1 MVARIRVLLIL
12 IILAWLGIIAR
23 LFYWQVYS
31 FPRLYSQAGQQ
42 HLSRQEIPSSRGK
55 IFSSDGFSLVL
66 SKPVNQLY
74 LEPNRVED
82 PQKTFELISQVVDL
96 DSKTFF
102 KVVENKK
109 IFWYPLASK
118 IDNQTKE
125 KLISEK
131 IQGIGFD
138 PQWTR
143 SYPEASMAA
152 QLLGFVGSDENGN
165 EQGYFGIEGYYD
177 RELKGISGLRF
188 LETDLLGRHILIGKQ
203 WGKSPKQGRDLH
215 LFLDRAIQ
223 LAVEKR
229 LKEGLEKYGALAGS
243 VVVMDP
249 WTGAVLAM
257 ACLPTFDQADFATED
272 KTHFPNPI
280 ISSTF
285 EPGSVFKPV
294 VMAMAIDLGLVN
306 QNTVCEICTGPIS
319 VGEHTIST
327 WNDKY
332 YPKSTMTEVIQHSDN
347 VGMVFV
353 AQKLGNKNF
362 SQYLE
367 RLGFRG
373 KTGIDLEGE
382 TQPILKKEDQ
392 WLAIDLATAGF
403 GQGVAFTQMQII
415 RGISAIANGGSLITP
430 RVVEKISE
438 GEKEIFVEIK
448 KQSVIKPITAKVVT
462 QMMVNAV
469 EKGEAKWAKPP
480 GYKIAGKTGTA
491 QIPVA
496 GHYDQDRT
504 IASFVGFAPSDD
516 PKFVMLIT
524 LQEPQTSPWGSET
537 AAPLWFKTA
546 LDIFQILGIPPS

>member
-1 MVARIRVLLIL
+1 MVARIRVLFFL

-23 LFYWQVYS
+23 LFYWQVDN
-31 FPRLYSQAGQQ
+31 FPRLYSEAGQQ

-55 IFSSDGFSLVL
+55 IFSSDGFPLVL
-66 SKPVNQLY
+66 SKSVNQLY

-82 PQKTFELISQVVDL
+82 PQKTFDSINQVVSL
-96 DSKTFF
+96 DPKTFF
-102 KVVENKK
+102 KVAENKK

-118 IDNQTKE
+118 IDNETKE
-125 KLISEK
+125 KLIAKE

-138 PQWTR
+138 PQWQR

-152 QLLGFVGSDENGN
+152 HLLGFVGSDENGN
-165 EQGYFGIEGYYD
+165 EKGYFGIEGFYD

-188 LETDLLGRHILIGKQ
+188 LETDLFGRHILMGKQ
-203 WGKSPKQGRDLH
+203 WGKGPKKGRDLH

-223 LAVEKR
+223 SAVEKR
-229 LKEGLEKYGALAGS
+229 LKEGVEKYGASSGS
-243 VVVMDP
+243 AVVMDP
-249 WTGAVLAM
+249 QTGAVLAM
-257 ACLPTFDQADFATED
+257 ACLPTFDLANFAKED
-272 KTHFPNPI
+272 KTRFPNPI

-285 EPGSVFKPV
+285 EPGSVFKPM

-306 QNTVCEICTGPIS
+306 QNTVCEICTGPVS

-332 YPKSTMTEVIQHSDN
+332 YPRSTMTEVIQHSDN

-353 AQKLGNKNF
+353 AQKLGIKNF
-362 SQYLE
+362 TRYLE
-367 RLGFRG
+367 RLGFG
-373 KTGIDLEGE
+373 DKTGIDLEGE

-392 WLAIDLATAGF
+392 WLEIDLATAGF
-403 GQGVAFTQMQII
+403 GQGVAFTPMQII
-415 RGISAIANGGSLITP
+415 RGVSAIANGGSLMIP

-438 GEKEIFVEIK
+438 GEREIFVEMK
-448 KQSVIKPITAKVVT
+448 KQPVIKQITAKVVT

-469 EKGEAKWAKPP
+469 EKGEAKWAKPV

-496 GHYDQDRT
+496 GHYDKEKT
-504 IASFVGFAPSDD
+504 IASFVGFAPADS
-516 PKFVMLIT
+516 PKFAMLVT
-524 LQEPQTSPWGSET
+524 LREPQTSPWGSET
-537 AAPLWFKTA
+537 AAPLWFQIAK
-546 LDIFQILGIPPS
+546 DIFQVLGVPPS